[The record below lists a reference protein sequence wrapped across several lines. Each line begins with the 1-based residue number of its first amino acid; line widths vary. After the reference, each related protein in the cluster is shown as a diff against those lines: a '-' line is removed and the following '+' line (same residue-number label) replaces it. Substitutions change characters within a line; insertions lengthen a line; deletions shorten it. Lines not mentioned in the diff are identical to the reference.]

1 MNGNVK
7 MTVIMSLIMVLGST
21 GVSVVSEAP
30 SAFDDS
36 EMIDNDVMVIGGLYD
51 LAPKS
56 RLRPSATQ
64 AKNARRGFQI
74 LDSLG
79 LCFGR
84 DQDANL
90 VLMPKPAQTRSG
102 WAFWAAVGA
111 VVALGAINPAFGLA
125 GAVGAILEAPKATE
139 ATTKEHDPTEGPSAE
154 DMEAMKVQ
162 HAARPEWLKAI
173 KDKALDQMWETFG
186 PMLGGVLPRWQKP
199 WKTVRNGIEY
209 NVVNPV
215 NALTGNRYNGANVF
229 TLSGAFLPVWA
240 TTKQINKLAKALKIE
255 LVWDEDYQTD
265 WKENPGS
272 YMIEVNGEMRPL
284 IKDLEDQNGS
294 GQRAI
299 WVPMKKTI
307 WVEEKKNGVV
317 VIGPNGKPKKKRI
330 SVVQKG
336 LGGMTIGKEA
346 LVWNIE
352 DTNLPIDAVLDRI
365 KFEDSQPAPPVEED
379 IPVIEGAKALVDL
392 VTGNL
397 TGLRY
402 KEAPNRAF
410 YSPGE
415 DYISMPPAG
424 TFKESDVSILAAF
437 AATLAHEGAHATGHR
452 LRFARPLQNR
462 FGDKKYAKEELI
474 AELAAMIIL
483 RAWGFDDVPAQHAAY
498 LKSWATKVVGKPDP
512 ENPDAW
518 MDSCRSVL
526 SKSAQAA
533 EWVLTGMPE
542 WFEGAK
548 TTEGQQIKDEE
559 PMPANA
565 ASMALEDLPSG
576 YLYRATP
583 DEDETAP
590 LVREIGGGS
599 NAPSTDREAVY
610 ASMGPVSTTTTGD
623 VHYGPF
629 SPADSVRHNGVIHH
643 AEEFVSMVIPGDD
656 FDANILCLGTGE
668 VLAVM
673 KVGEGH
679 HRIGWDEN
687 GGVYVTYPEMGWVS
701 IPAPQR
707 AIGAFGFIPA
717 LLDPSMASMVA
728 LGVAMVVGMTKITE
742 TEQKWLPWM
751 EEEFLG
757 VATHTIEDNARG
769 YNDRKQIGK
778 IWSAMVGCGER
789 QIEDYGFGKD
799 ITIRNKGNERACIH
813 RVVLRTG
820 SKKEVVPSGNEVMVT
835 REKATLT
842 LFAKAREF
850 VARPD
855 SNGLLSGRNG
865 HKTFEV
871 GVVLTGYL
879 REEYGEVKEDIVTT
893 GFRIGVD
900 TTDFDGSITVKE
912 GFESQMLRR
921 DYNKRDS
928 GMKLDREFIAA
939 IAESNEI
946 IEDALT
952 LMLGYGG
959 RTHDS
964 GDFSKGHIIQ
974 KESEAKNDGDRF
986 SVYHD
991 FTEPWEKYGASAV
1004 DDLAKECY
1012 EAYEKYKRANEWSEV
1027 TRESQKA
1034 LDAILRYGS
1043 LPAEEGDSDAA
1054 WNRVSADALGTLAVD
1069 LELADSTWNGIHMK
1083 REISKVIEGG
1093 DWKTRLAFIEHKG
1106 NHSWNAPIKKS
1117 GLITLIQTF
1126 LRRDAL
1132 VSQREEEFWDAVRA
1146 YTDGCIENEVCW
1158 TEAML
1163 NKPLFKEIESD
1174 LTSLLNHEQSEALMS
1189 IWAHS
1194 HCYEHEDNEPI
1205 CQVNIPCKD
1214 ESEIVT
1220 FRQNTSIYQE
1230 RPFDCEEI
1238 EDGRHISQALGMME
1252 AGLERVGLLSEDD
1265 QQVMGDFKSLKNAIA
1280 RLEKGLA
1287 AFEEFRYTC
1296 RHLFNHN
1303 DDGIDLWLDHGA
1315 IAGVV
1320 QAKVERRFP
1329 HIMNDGLDEDVAGHL
1344 TDEEEAEAMG
1354 AVGAFALLPALLD
1367 PSLTTLVALGVAMIV
1382 GMAVAPCDECG
1393 TEVNLPDDAD
1403 PDLGATCY
1411 GCFKEADYRR
1421 LSDFRDKVLAAWAT
1435 GDKRGVTY
1443 LLYDEGYLGVN
1454 KDVPLGQYFLKEE
1467 YHRNAI
1473 PWLIDEDD
1481 PEQNEWIEDSPIFN
1495 GGVRAIGAFGFIP
1508 ALLDPSMASL
1518 VALGA
1523 CVALS
1528 MVKAEEATPMRP
1540 NDSIKTL
1547 WARKYRSAIP
1557 WLSWLSGL
1565 DDPVSINDLVVTK
1578 SARFPHGVPRDAN
1591 FGRRLE
1597 HMNEKGLEYRAK
1609 YKEYESGVKARNQEA
1624 LEARGRT
1631 LVFVAPDDFYDGL
1644 DQYRKG
1650 CYVQLQVGDCH
1661 IGQVEEIEN
1670 RIRDLFSKEP
1680 WHRYVN
1686 ALYDAN
1692 LLDCEK
1698 VRYPE
1703 EDRYQ
1708 DGWCECCKKPDMMD
1722 DPDNTV
1728 IRWWMR
1734 GAYTDRFVTLA
1745 KRIQRA
1751 FNSREIGFWYEVGE
1765 ARPDDKGLYR
1775 CPVTVI
1781 HGPVTDSGWS
1791 ALAIIEAFDPER
1803 IKHGTDALVSMVP
1816 TGMEKATYEATLE
1829 DGTKETVEYNKPV
1842 WEEETSIEV
1851 TGFLEGRFGSPMFQ
1865 YDPTICDHCGK
1876 KAHNRKKLVV
1886 VKHEEEGHR
1895 IVGSSCLY
1903 EYTNID
1909 PKTLENLFNLTEN
1922 WNPFEGL
1929 ATDPESW
1936 TKGINKRDLTDFLR
1950 PLGVVL
1956 ASAGAY
1962 VRGSGSRAFGMVM
1975 GDDLMENTSLT
1986 HDVHRKEI
1994 DPRMAYSY
2002 YRRMPG
2008 SDDPTGWYPVTKGS
2022 MDWDLVE
2029 DVKNYIKDG
2038 IQTNVDMVANNEN
2051 PGDFGR
2057 TLAIVGRAGY
2067 VTAFSKGGNK
2077 ATVNVVAGS
2086 ASRFFRARKEKMEAE
2101 AKGDKATKAF
2111 PIEPSEMLKKW
2122 EGSIKATVSEVKY
2135 IEKYE
2140 AHVNTL
2146 LTDDGYSITV
2156 WSSNKKIIENLF
2168 GEVEIY
2174 RFVPTRIN
2182 TFKGDESLQV
2192 KTIGVR
2198 EVKA

>member
-1 MNGNVK
+1 MDRSMR

-36 EMIDNDVMVIGGLYD
+36 EMNDNDVMVIGGLYD

-125 GAVGAILEAPKATE
+125 GAVGAVLEAPE
-139 ATTKEHDPTEGPSAE
+139 AKKDEKSP
-154 DMEAMKVQ
+154 KV
-162 HAARPEWLKAI
+162 
-173 KDKALDQMWETFG
+173 DFKALLKEKAEEQTWKIIE
-186 PMLGGVLPRWQKP
+186 PMLEGELPAWVKP
-199 WKTVRNGIEY
+199 WRCNGVDVTVPFNADPRSQAHNGFKG
-209 NVVNPV
+209 
-215 NALTGNRYNGANVF
+215 GNRIR
-229 TLSGAFLPVWA
+229 LSALWTGYHIPMWA
-240 TTKQINKLAKALKIE
+240 TTKQWYAIAKRIGF
-255 LVWDEDYQTD
+255 DYS
-265 WKENPGS
+265 KETGTPVMKEGS
-272 YMIEVNGEMRPL
+272 RDCFTVTLRPL
-284 IKDLEDQNGS
+284 PD
-294 GQRAI
+294 
-299 WVPMKKTI
+299 KTNT
-307 WVEEKKNGVV
+307 WYQEKIDRHGNPVLDSKGKVKLVKRYGVQF
-317 VIGPNGKPKKKRI
+317 GKFAYTA
-330 SVVQKG
+330 
-336 LGGMTIGKEA
+336 MF
-346 LVWNIE
+346 NIE
-352 DTNLPIDAVLDRI
+352 QTNLPVDAVAALAD
-365 KFEDSQPAPPVEED
+365 FTMSQPERVE
-379 IPVIEGAKALVDL
+379 IEGASDMDEMCLKNVEGVTLNHGGDRAYFRPATDQIQMPHPDTFTENGVSAL
-392 VTGNL
+392 
-397 TGLRY
+397 
-402 KEAPNRAF
+402 EA
-410 YSPGE
+410 YS
-415 DYISMPPAG
+415 
-424 TFKESDVSILAAF
+424 
-437 AATLAHEGAHATGHR
+437 ATLLHEFAHATGHKSR
-452 LRFARPLQNR
+452 LRRSQMSGGELNYAR
-462 FGDKKYAKEELI
+462 EELV
-474 AELAAMIIL
+474 AEMASMICCHALSIKVD
-483 RAWGFDDVPAQHAAY
+483 GPQHGTY
-498 LKSWATKVVGKPDP
+498 LKSWANRAVGKHKKDEDPDKWVS
-512 ENPDAW
+512 ECQTLLRKA
-518 MDSCRSVL
+518 MEAS
-526 SKSAQAA
+526 
-533 EWVLTGMPE
+533 EWVLYGTVPE
-542 WFEGAK
+542 WLLRERTKPAK
-548 TTEGQQIKDEE
+548 EEDKTEEE
-559 PMPANA
+559 DAT
-565 ASMALEDLPSG
+565 EDATEDAEVVFH
-576 YLYRATP
+576 RATP
-583 DEDETAP
+583 DEIENAP
-590 LVREIGGGS
+590 LVREIGGGRD
-599 NAPSTDREAVY
+599 APSTDREAVY
-610 ASMGPVSTTTTGD
+610 ADMGLVSTTTTGD

-629 SPADSVRHNGVIHH
+629 SPPGSWRHNGVIHH
-643 AEEFVSMVIPGDD
+643 EEEVVSMVIPGDD
-656 FDANILCLGTGE
+656 FDSRIICLGTGE

-707 AIGAFGFIPA
+707 AIGAFGFTPALLDPSMVTMVALGVAMVVNHLTIQGNGPHRFNHYSGDYDEVCVSPRHNPRGMMVTVQHRFTSKDDAIAFLCMMSGGGQAYSRVMPNHPDYNPICPKGERMWHYYQSKTGARSVLLKDYDTEYPARMIGGRSVPILPEEESAHSAFMPLGIGMA

-728 LGVAMVVGMTKITE
+728 LGIAMVVGMTKITE
-742 TEQKWLPWM
+742 TEQRWLPWSENDSM
-751 EEEFLG
+751 G
-757 VATHTIEDNARG
+757 IATHTIEDNARG
-769 YNDRKQIGK
+769 YNDRKKIGQ

-789 QIEDYGFGKD
+789 QIEDLGFGKD

-842 LFAKAREF
+842 LFAKAKEYHH
-850 VARPD
+850 V
-855 SNGLLSGRNG
+855 SGPSLWRQG
-865 HKTFEV
+865 TKTFEV

-879 REEYGEVKEDIVTT
+879 REEYGEVEEDIVTT
-893 GFRIGVD
+893 SFRIDVSQCQAEPGLC
-900 TTDFDGSITVKE
+900 IMVKE

-921 DYNKRDS
+921 DYNTRDS

-974 KESEAKNDGDRF
+974 TQSEAKNSEDRF

-1012 EAYEKYKRANEWSEV
+1012 EAYEKYKRADEWSKV
-1027 TRESQKA
+1027 TWESQKA

-1043 LPAEEGDSDAA
+1043 LPAQVGDSDAA
-1054 WNRVSADALGTLAVD
+1054 WNRVSADALGTLALD
-1069 LELADSTWNGIHMK
+1069 LELAERNYNGIHMK
-1083 REISKVIEGG
+1083 REISNVIQGG
-1093 DWKTRLAFIEHKG
+1093 DWKTRLAYIEHKG

-1132 VSQREEEFWDAVRA
+1132 VRQSSEEFREAVKA
-1146 YTDGCIENEVCW
+1146 YTDGCVENEVCW

-1163 NKPLFKEIESD
+1163 NKPRFKEIESD
-1174 LTSLLNHEQSEALMS
+1174 LASLLNHEQSKALMS

-1194 HCYEHEDNEPI
+1194 HYYEHDYNEPI

-1214 ESEIVT
+1214 GSEIVT
-1220 FRQNTSIYQE
+1220 FKQDNSVFQE
-1230 RPFDCEEI
+1230 RPFDCEEMD
-1238 EDGRHISQALGMME
+1238 ESRHISQALSMME

-1265 QQVMGDFKSLKNAIA
+1265 QQVMGDFKSLKNSIA

-1296 RHLFNHN
+1296 RHMFNHI
-1303 DDGIDLWLDHGA
+1303 DGTEGVDLWLDHGA
-1315 IAGVV
+1315 ISGVV
-1320 QAKVERRFP
+1320 QAKVERRYP
-1329 HIMNDGLDEDVAGHL
+1329 NIMDDGLP
-1344 TDEEEAEAMG
+1344 EETEAEAMG

-1367 PSLTTLVALGVAMIV
+1367 PSLTTLVALG
-1382 GMAVAPCDECG
+1382 
-1393 TEVNLPDDAD
+1393 
-1403 PDLGATCY
+1403 
-1411 GCFKEADYRR
+1411 
-1421 LSDFRDKVLAAWAT
+1421 
-1435 GDKRGVTY
+1435 
-1443 LLYDEGYLGVN
+1443 
-1454 KDVPLGQYFLKEE
+1454 
-1467 YHRNAI
+1467 
-1473 PWLIDEDD
+1473 
-1481 PEQNEWIEDSPIFN
+1481 
-1495 GGVRAIGAFGFIP
+1495 
-1508 ALLDPSMASL
+1508 
-1518 VALGA
+1518 A

-1528 MVKAEEATPMRP
+1528 MVKTEEEVVFYRATPDEIEAATPMRP
-1540 NDSIKTL
+1540 NASIKTL
-1547 WARKYRSAIP
+1547 WDRKYRSAIP
-1557 WLSWLSGL
+1557 WLSWLPGL
-1565 DDPVSINDLVVTK
+1565 DDPVSIHDLVVE
-1578 SARFPHGVPRDAN
+1578 GVPRDAH

-1624 LEARGRT
+1624 LEARGKA
-1631 LVFVAPDDFYDGL
+1631 LVSVAPEGFYDGL
-1644 DQYRKG
+1644 DQYEKG
-1650 CYVQLQVGDCH
+1650 CYVQLQ
-1661 IGQVEEIEN
+1661 IGEPQSRNQVEEIEEC
-1670 RIRDLFSKEP
+1670 IKDLSSKEP

-1781 HGPVTDSGWS
+1781 HGPVSDSGWS
-1791 ALAIIEAFDPER
+1791 ALAIIEAFDPEQ
-1803 IKHGTDALVSMVP
+1803 IKEGTDALVSMVP

-1842 WEEETSIEV
+1842 WEEKTSIEV

-1886 VKHEEEGHR
+1886 VKHEDEGHR

-1903 EYTNID
+1903 EYTDID

-1956 ASAGAY
+1956 GVAGAY
-1962 VRGSGSRAFGMVM
+1962 TRGSGSRAFDLVM
-1975 GDDLMENTSLT
+1975 GDDLMENTDNT

-1994 DPRMAYSY
+1994 DPRMAYY
-2002 YRRMPG
+2002 FYRKQKG
-2008 SDDPTGWYPVTKGS
+2008 IKDPTGWYPVTKGS
-2022 MDWDLVE
+2022 VDWDLVE

-2067 VTAFSKGGNK
+2067 VTAFSKGRNK

-2086 ASRFFRARKEKMEAE
+2086 ASRFFRARKDKMEAE

-2122 EGSIKATVSEVKY
+2122 EGSIKATVCEVKY

-2146 LTDDGYSITV
+2146 LTDNGYSITV